1 LQDSGEPLA
10 GVQRKNLFSKLLT
23 GDAATI
29 ELTMSWI
36 NNDNGRVRDE
46 PTDIPNLELRVKSEI
61 HSVYSRQSAKHEQ
74 ASVDNQEAD
83 SGF

>member
-23 GDAATI
+23 GNAATI
-29 ELTMSWI
+29 ELTMSWK

-46 PTDIPNLELRVKSEI
+46 PTAIPNLELRVKSEI

-74 ASVDNQEAD
+74 ASVDNKEAD